1 MPKTSNQATKHDLK
15 LLRRELGLIRDELKE
30 DIKRSIDLVEA
41 RSSKKFQSYRDDVLT
56 KFDAVMGELE
66 TMRQENALGVGQT
79 RELYQR
85 VDNHEKRIKK
95 LETS

>member
-1 MPKTSNQATKHDLK
+1 MMKTSNNATKQDLSDLK
-15 LLRRELGLIRDELKE
+15 EALRSDINGFKDEVMSGL
-30 DIKRSIDLVEA
+30 
-41 RSSKKFQSYRDDVLT
+41 
-56 KFDAVMGELE
+56 DAVMKELE
-66 TMRQENALGVGQT
+66 TMRDENTLGVGQT